1 MKDTYRGVLRR
12 NEWDGPFALM
22 VAAPSGRRPWPIET
36 KSSQN
41 DYVEGEPVQVSFTYP
56 VHFIPAG
63 KRSIRVA
70 RIRDRV
76 PVLLKTTCGDRL
88 DPAGRVRPTRLDR
101 EATEIVHYGRELWWS
116 LPGRPTVQRF
126 AAALT
131 EGEHAAVGLLDQNC
145 VSLMRPANSREDL
158 GAREIVY
165 DGRDECVARLQR
177 GAEGL
182 VVSDGEVFLRDG
194 APLYVL
200 WNGYWNNSILS
211 VGTSKV
217 VVALANSRRNPAFE
231 DASNDIIFGRPFEAI
246 DRHAALSF
254 AKEKRLDFEE
264 HATIEMLRPELLR
277 QDPIKVQLEA
287 TLKKL
292 LRLVSI
298 FRAGTDDGVAEIRAE
313 RQRLRDLLEREG
325 SIFDWGRGLQEFS
338 AWVASEPQQWKKKF
352 RVEKLFVRDAIDRI
366 EAECSRRGEASPFS
380 TTLLDEQDDAA
391 IAAYFA

>member
-22 VAAPSGRRPWPIET
+22 VAAPSGRQPWPIET
-36 KSSQN
+36 KSSQD
-41 DYVEGEPVQVSFTYP
+41 DYVEGKPIEVSFTYP

-63 KRSIRVA
+63 KRSVRVA
-70 RIRDRV
+70 RVRDRA
-76 PVLLKTTCGDRL
+76 PVMLKTICGARL
-88 DPAGRVRPTRLDR
+88 DLAARVRPMRPDR
-101 EATEIVHYGRELWWS
+101 EATEIMHDGQKLWWS

-131 EGEHAAVGLLDQNC
+131 EGEHAAVGLLDQKC
-145 VSLMRPANSREDL
+145 VSSMRPANSWEDL

-165 DGRDECVARLQR
+165 NGRDECVARLQR

-182 VVSDGEVFLRDG
+182 LVSDGEVFLRDG

-231 DASNDIIFGRPFEAI
+231 DASNDIIFGRPFEAV
-246 DRHAALSF
+246 DRHDALSF
-254 AKEKRLDFEE
+254 AKEKRLDLGE
-264 HATIEMLRPELLR
+264 HAKIETLRPELLR

-287 TLKKL
+287 TLRKL

-298 FRAGTDDGVAEIRAE
+298 LRDGTQDGLAEIRAE
-313 RQRLRDLLEREG
+313 RRRLRDLLERDG

-338 AWVASEPQQWKKKF
+338 AWVTFEPQQWKKKF

-366 EAECSRRGEASPFS
+366 EAECSRRGEPSPFS

-391 IAAYFA
+391 IAAYFD